1 MLSFCD
7 RSEQNTEATFFY
19 VLILKKIKFK
29 NSGLKTFE
37 FENSNNLT
45 SSKYSVPFK
54 WFSELWEFKL

>member
-54 WFSELWEFKL
+54 

>member
-7 RSEQNTEATFFY
+7 HSEQNTEATFFH

-37 FENSNNLT
+37 FENSNNRI
-45 SSKYSVPFK
+45 SSKYSVTFK
-54 WFSELWEFKL
+54 